1 MSSLTLVG
9 AVIVLFGTLIC
20 LIGGVGLIKLPD
32 FFART
37 HAGGVTDTLGA
48 GLTILGMIVLAVAFD
63 GPLDYRVLVVIKLVS
78 IAVLLLVTSPI
89 AGHAVA
95 RAALEQGVGMD
106 TIPLEMLRQT
116 RFAQDIPRVQLEG
129 TIAEQKAQCE
139 GCLLSLNKYA
149 TLTSREQLQIAYL
162 RPPFNDIQASEFHSQ
177 FQSIIEARSGFAT
190 KDFLPGGLDSNAV
203 LLKLA
208 VEEAQASLA
217 KEATS

>member
-1 MSSLTLVG
+1 MSSLALVG
-9 AVIVLFGTLIC
+9 AIIVLIGTLIC

-48 GLTILGMIVLAVAFD
+48 GLTIFGMIVLAVAFD

-106 TIPLEMLRQT
+106 KIPLDMLRKT
-116 RFAQDIPRVQLEG
+116 RFAKDIPRVQLSG
-129 TIAEQKAQCE
+129 STAEQNAQCE
-139 GCLLSLNKYA
+139 GCLDSLDKFA
-149 TLTSREQLQIAYL
+149 VLTSREQLHISYL
-162 RPPFNDIQASEFHSQ
+162 RPPFSEAQASAFAAEY
-177 FQSIIEARSGFAT
+177 QSIIESRAGFAT
-190 KDFLPGGLDSNAV
+190 KDFLPAGLDSDAV
-203 LLKLA
+203 MLKL
-208 VEEAQASLA
+208 VVQEIQASLA
-217 KEATS
+217 KEVSS

>member
-1 MSSLTLVG
+1 MSSLALVG
-9 AVIVLFGTLIC
+9 AVIVLLGTVIC

-106 TIPLEMLRQT
+106 SIPLEMLRKT
-116 RFAQDIPRVQLEG
+116 RFSKDIPRVQLSG
-129 TIAEQKAQCE
+129 SNAEQQAQCE
-139 GCLLSLNKYA
+139 GCLKSLAQYSV
-149 TLTSREQLQIAYL
+149 LTSREQLQIAYL
-162 RPPFNDIQASEFHSQ
+162 RPPFTDTQASAFDAAY
-177 FQSIIEARSGFAT
+177 QSVIESRAGFAT
-190 KDFLPGGLDSNAV
+190 KDFLPGGLDSDAV

-208 VEEAQASLA
+208 VEEALA
-217 KEATS
+217 ALTQEVSS